1 MIQLYVCHE
10 IRGAQGE
17 EASDAHQRNNIEL
30 AIEKASKLKDGLG
43 GKIDWVVPHENDI
56 VNELYFQGFVSGSD
70 IVEVECGL
78 IRDQYDGIVVMGN
91 YHSGTGVA
99 KEIQAAFDA
108 GKFIWYMDDVM
119 DDDIRDL
126 IVALDTDERMDWR

>member
-17 EASDAHQRNNIEL
+17 EASEAHQRANIAL
-30 AIEKASKLKDGLG
+30 AVEKAEVLKEYFPT
-43 GKIDWVVPHENDI
+43 IEWIVPHANDI
-56 VNELYFQGFVSGSD
+56 VNELYFQGKVSGGD
-70 IVEVECGL
+70 IVSVECDL
-78 IRDQYDGIVVMGN
+78 IRNEYDGIVVIGD

-99 KEIQAAFDA
+99 MEIQAAFDS

-119 DDDIRDL
+119 EEDVRDL
-126 IVALDTDERMDWR
+126 IVALDTEGMDWR